1 MDFSQ
6 SLFLQSKR
14 LAIEWKSKNMDD
26 AGALRWCQWASRAIP
41 AFVHEKQLRKP
52 AEDRFILTGANG
64 ASERPQQCFWL
75 PELKMHLDFRE
86 RAIGTEN
93 RGRVFARLAGELV
106 RDELISWCHGILSL
120 LFEHPGSEDAGAF
133 AIWFGSSSRL
143 RIAADKLKLHKNLL
157 GRAAAQTL
165 MHFLG
170 RTEHP
175 LNELH
180 LSHNY
185 ITREGAVDILK
196 GVAWNPRYPGTLRD
210 SVGRLKYVPLWLR
223 LDLKN
228 GNGRRII
235 GHHVAVASDQAIC
248 EIRDIATGSCSA
260 TRCEYSDGTH
270 CAMVHLT
277 YPRQQRLPLASRP
290 QVQHSAAEGPR
301 RDHLTSVVLAKAWQD
316 RPNEDVL
323 RCVGEVGVADA
334 EILKPPG
341 SKKGWLV
348 NGIVKRLLRLGPPY
362 VRFGDWRAGNGA
374 VVLLLK
380 DKGNKAQQD
389 FPDETKP
396 AADGAVRVSAASYKD
411 QHRGFLLGTIRP
423 TFLVEEEGDESG
435 LYVRSGFLLLAAA
448 VASFEFTNLAGVPW
462 YKQAFEHAEELLEG
476 GVNLRQ
482 LTDSLLDEFHS
493 FDDTTFLLETE
504 KQLNSILR
512 ALEQVQQQTDERRR
526 QMGTVLREEPDMANF
541 ARNTARMVRHF
552 WHWERCPVLGIG
564 TGTAQAEPLKDPGD
578 AEHMRGKGGP
588 GDTDDQSENTEAG
601 SVRQAP
607 SKDPAVVAQW
617 TDAKALSTFADLGS
631 KEAQNRPQ
639 LGGEWHGVWCPLLH
653 PTRGRP
659 GFRSSDPLL
668 LDSEECRELEQ
679 RLRRVR
685 PEQQILLL
693 ERSATSAPLMVFG
706 LLAHTVSIRQLWWK
720 VQRLAHPSG
729 CPTLE
734 SIARHLPERPT
745 GSGRRQCWL
754 HLQPTVESPESC
766 PTLDGQ
772 GHGGLAAQIT
782 GGTTASPR
790 TATGLGDPEEDEEES
805 LSRAQFLCRMK
816 TLSDRIGHGAYSAPS
831 RNICV
836 PPGANKAA

>member
-1 MDFSQ
+1 
-6 SLFLQSKR
+6 
-14 LAIEWKSKNMDD
+14 MDD

-52 AEDRFILTGANG
+52 AEDTLLA
-64 ASERPQQCFWL
+64 ASIV
-75 PELKMHLDFRE
+75 DFSGNN
-86 RAIGTEN
+86 IGDK
-93 RGRVFARLAGELV
+93 G
-106 RDELISWCHGILSL
+106 CHGILSL

-223 LDLKN
+223 LESNMISDAEGLLVQAERKMQDA
-228 GNGRRII
+228 RRAVAE

-248 EIRDIATGSCSA
+248 EIRDIATG
-260 TRCEYSDGTH
+260 
-270 CAMVHLT
+270 
-277 YPRQQRLPLASRP
+277 
-290 QVQHSAAEGPR
+290 AEA
-301 RDHLTSVVLAKAWQD
+301 DYLLVLATVVVHAWTLSGAPANWDAQ
-316 RPNEDVL
+316 DVL

-334 EILKPPG
+334 EFDEGERWEDMHNALPTRAKTIRNDLYKHVSGDRHVDSYKPFFDAHAFAG
-341 SKKGWLV
+341 TEEQEA
-348 NGIVKRLLRLGPPY
+348 GPPY

-380 DKGNKAQQD
+380 AKVAEGNHSMIRAG
-389 FPDETKP
+389 
-396 AADGAVRVSAASYKD
+396 GAVRVSAASYKD

-512 ALEQVQQQTDERRR
+512 ALEQEHSKN
-526 QMGTVLREEPDMANF
+526 GSAFLA
-541 ARNTARMVRHF
+541 
-552 WHWERCPVLGIG
+552 LG
-564 TGTAQAEPLKDPGD
+564 KVSS
-578 AEHMRGKGGP
+578 GP